1 MERVLYAQNPNKYD
15 EDYIVIN
22 GAICTDD
29 LSYKKVNNLLN
40 KPWKKVHET
49 KELKI
54 RSFENAIYI
63 ESHFNEKDKSDRYI
77 YFIYFID
84 FNYTKTDIIKH
95 LLNDAQLIEKSL
107 PIDLLDKLFERLN
120 SKRILKVINVII
132 TAILFSVVG
141 YFIYNLIFTKK

>member
-1 MERVLYAQNPNKYD
+1 MERVLFAQNPNSYD

-22 GAICTDD
+22 GAISTDD
-29 LSYKKVNNLLN
+29 LSYQKVNKLLN
-40 KPWKKVHET
+40 KSWKKVHET

-84 FNYTKTDIIKH
+84 SNCTYTDIVKY
-95 LLNDAQLIEKSL
+95 LVNDAQLIEKSL
-107 PIDLLDKLFERLN
+107 PKDLLDKLSERMN
-120 SKRILKVINVII
+120 SKRILKII
-132 TAILFSVVG
+132 SVVVTALIFSVVG
-141 YFIYNLIFTKK
+141 YVIYNLISTKK